1 VSAQPQP
8 QTQTQTRQQTQPL
21 DAAHEVPDLTLGGTW
36 PSLDTF
42 RLLARDRRVIP
53 VVRRFLADGET
64 PIGVY
69 RKLADDRPG
78 SFLLESAEHGIWA
91 RWSIVGAAS
100 RATLT
105 ALDGRAHWLG
115 EPPVGVPT
123 DGDPLHALRDTV
135 AALSAPRLPGLPPL
149 TGGMVGFLAWDVVR
163 RWERLP
169 DTTVDELGVPELSM
183 SLATDLA
190 VLDHSDGTVL
200 LVANAVNYDATD
212 ERVDEAWAD
221 AVARLDVMT
230 GRLAEPAPST
240 VAVHGGFG
248 HSASGRSGSGPGSFG
263 PGGVE
268 GVLGRSTQEEYVSA
282 VREGKA
288 AIRDGE
294 VFQVV
299 LSQRFD
305 LDCPA
310 DALDVYRVLRASNPS
325 PYMYLYRAVDPA
337 GRRLDVVGSSPEAL
351 VTVRGARVI
360 THPIA
365 GTRPRGG
372 SVAQDAALA
381 EELLGDAKERA
392 EHLMLVDLS
401 RNDLGRVCVPGSV
414 EVVDFMDVERYSHV
428 MHLVSTVEG
437 DLAPGRTAYDVLQA
451 TFPAGTLSG
460 APKPR
465 AMEIIDKLEP
475 VRRGLYGGVVG
486 YLDVAG
492 DMDFAIAIRTA
503 LLRDGVAH
511 VQAGAGIV
519 ADSVPART
527 RCAVTRRPPWC
538 VRSRPRP
545 PCGRPSAGP
554 ARSPRPVGRGSSRRA
569 LVQGTRRPAGTRR
582 RAARGARRQP
592 DLADRDART
601 GRRRADIGG
610 DQRPAGRT
618 GRSRP
623 GPGRARRRGRAR
635 HRRPAGTVRG
645 GRAAGRLRPGG
656 GRHRVVARGRRAGG
670 GGGGADPG
678 HRRDRWQPRR
688 RPGRVGNAFGVAGGL
703 RGWRCAGHRRGR
715 ARAGPGAALG
725 SAVPAVRPTRR
736 RHGGPLGRPVGRAR
750 PGLRR
755 LGRAVRRRRPDPGL
769 NRARTEPT

>member
-1 VSAQPQP
+1 VSTPP
-8 QTQTQTRQQTQPL
+8 
-21 DAAHEVPDLTLGGTW
+21 DAVTDAVTGPAPHEVPDLAVGSTW
-36 PSLDTF
+36 PSLETF
-42 RLLARDRRVIP
+42 RVLAGDRRVIP

-69 RKLADDRPG
+69 RKLSDDRPG
-78 SFLLESAEHGIWA
+78 SFLLESAEHGMWA

-115 EPPVGVPT
+115 APPVGVPT
-123 DGDPLHALRDTV
+123 DGDPLVALRDTV

-149 TGGMVGFLAWDVVR
+149 TGGMVGFLSWDVVR

-190 VLDHSDGTVL
+190 VLDHSDGTLL

-221 AVARLDVMT
+221 AVARLDAMT
-230 GRLAEPAPST
+230 QRLARPAAST
-240 VAVHGGFG
+240 VAVHGRVAAG
-248 HSASGRSGSGPGSFG
+248 HAVD
-263 PGGVE
+263 GVQ
-268 GVLGRSTQEEYVSA
+268 GRSTREEYVSA

-299 LSQRFD
+299 LAQRFD

-325 PYMYLYRAVDPA
+325 PYMYLYRTTDPA

-351 VTVRGARVI
+351 VKVRDGRVI

-365 GTRPRGG
+365 GTRPRGTT
-372 SVAQDAALA
+372 VAEDAALA
-381 EELLGDAKERA
+381 EELLADAKERA

-401 RNDLGRVCVPGSV
+401 RNDLGRVCVAGSV
-414 EVVDFMDVERYSHV
+414 EVVDFMEVERYSHV

-437 DLAPGRTAYDVLQA
+437 DLSPGRTAYDVLQA

-519 ADSVPART
+519 ADSVPEREDEECRNKAA
-527 RCAVTRRPPWC
+527 AVL
-538 VRSRPRP
+538 
-545 PCGRPSAGP
+545 
-554 ARSPRPVGRGSSRRA
+554 RA
-569 LVQGTRRPAGTRR
+569 VATATTLRPAG
-582 RAARGARRQP
+582 
-592 DLADRDART
+592 
-601 GRRRADIGG
+601 
-610 DQRPAGRT
+610 
-618 GRSRP
+618 GRSAGGP
-623 GPGRARRRGRAR
+623 PTVEGPGRETQA
-635 HRRPAGTVRG
+635 
-645 GRAAGRLRPGG
+645 
-656 GRHRVVARGRRAGG
+656 
-670 GGGGADPG
+670 
-678 HRRDRWQPRR
+678 
-688 RPGRVGNAFGVAGGL
+688 
-703 RGWRCAGHRRGR
+703 
-715 ARAGPGAALG
+715 
-725 SAVPAVRPTRR
+725 
-736 RHGGPLGRPVGRAR
+736 
-750 PGLRR
+750 
-755 LGRAVRRRRPDPGL
+755 
-769 NRARTEPT
+769 